1 MENSTSHP
9 HTRTTIVGSQFHTF
23 LCKFS
28 AYAPVFEAI
37 WVKPEYIIIYFRVS
51 VCVSVW
57 QLPLGVA
64 PPTHCCQLFCTLSLL
79 YFGLLSDWISR
90 PDDKRWN
97 NVRGPFITGIVGNER
112 QSLWRKYK
120 SNACQTQ
127 QINFITFFSRQRK
140 EDRNYWRC
148 RKSCQS
154 MEKQS
159 KIPKYSLKLYSIQR
173 IPKLW
178 LADSP
183 NSLTNLGNFS
193 LKAANWFPPV
203 AELWRKAIRITET
216 KCIILYR
223 WTV

>member
-1 MENSTSHP
+1 MA
-9 HTRTTIVGSQFHTF
+9 HTHIHTHTTIVGSQFHTF

-28 AYAPVFEAI
+28 AYSPVFEAI

-51 VCVSVW
+51 VCESVW

-79 YFGLLSDWISR
+79 YFRLLSDWITR

-97 NVRGPFITGIVGNER
+97 NVRGPFATGIVANER
-112 QSLWRKYK
+112 QSLWRKYE

-127 QINFITFFSRQRK
+127 QINFYHLFSSQRK
-140 EDRNYWRC
+140 EEDGNSWRC
-148 RKSCQS
+148 WKSCQS
-154 MEKQS
+154 LVKQS

-173 IPKLW
+173 IPKFC

-203 AELWRKAIRITET
+203 AKLRRKAIIITET